1 MVLQPQN
8 HCATYRVIVTVNFD
22 LREGTG
28 SRDSSPSISFHWFF
42 ASSNIQSHWRERM
55 RTKTIASIKNP
66 EALYVRFDSFIHLF
80 AFLTS
85 LSGRRNTRCSRVRI
99 LRTYACRVYADYK
112 IVTQE
117 TFVFFAYNKYIMLFI
132 RPSLLL
138 YCWNPYTLDIEIRSF
153 SILFLLF
160 YFSSFLLLSRYLGFF
175 SGNIVALDFT

>member
-1 MVLQPQN
+1 
-8 HCATYRVIVTVNFD
+8 
-22 LREGTG
+22 
-28 SRDSSPSISFHWFF
+28 
-42 ASSNIQSHWRERM
+42 M